1 MLNRAAAHGDHAGF
15 GTGSH
20 RRGILCGLVLGADAA
35 HVVVPF
41 GGGQWAVQ
49 GPVAVDAALAL
60 GNDIPKIA
68 MAVAWGDQW
77 TNMIQPLFA
86 IPTLAIA
93 GLHLRDIM
101 GYCLITLIFTGII
114 FLGALMII

>member
-1 MLNRAAAHGDHAGF
+1 MAIMRDSGLAAIVVEFFVALSSAQTLPMWSF
-15 GTGSH
+15 LSAVGS
-20 RRGILCGLVLGADAA
+20 G
-35 HVVVPF
+35 
-41 GGGQWAVQ
+41 AVQ